1 VVYCAACVG
10 DCVSNGETE
19 SCKKEEWGNSASAR
33 FRSAGWSEA
42 DRGGRRFAVACGTRD
57 QLETDSLGGDP
68 VLRSLK
74 HDEVVRPASANRNTV
89 QALKNRG
96 LIIEGKGGEPLR
108 IVWRLKEKTRK

>member
-1 VVYCAACVG
+1 MVKQKAVR
-10 DCVSNGETE
+10 
-19 SCKKEEWGNSASAR
+19 KKSGATLPGR
-33 FRSAGWSEA
+33 DSEA
-42 DRGGRRFAVACGTRD
+42 RVGVKLTEAEEDLLWHVERGY